1 MHYALIHRFT
11 FQAIHAVTLGG
22 VEEEP
27 HAHRFTL
34 NVRIRGPLR
43 EEEGVVWDFV
53 DVKRRIRPVVEALE
67 GRDLREVADPPT
79 VERVGAVLLARIQR
93 VLPPGLEVES
103 LELWETPEQGVVITP

>member
-11 FQAIHAVTLGG
+11 FHAIHAVILGG
-22 VEEEP
+22 MEEKP
-27 HAHRFTL
+27 HTHQFTL

-43 EEEGVVWDFV
+43 EDEGVVWDFV
-53 DVKRRIRPVVEALE
+53 DMKRRIQPVVEALE
-67 GRDLREVADPPT
+67 GRNLREIADPPT